1 MGLCKICRKEKKLI
15 KKSHIIS
22 KLLFRDLFEY
32 NPRKSIIQFDIINPN
47 KPIKKPSDTLYDNE
61 LFCGQCDGNEGMG
74 IFEDYFKKY
83 ITQPKFIIERKS
95 ELDWI
100 IYSEYD
106 FDKFFLFFNIQLY
119 RASLSKR
126 NEFKMV
132 KLDKNIIEKIRINI
146 VNRKI
151 IQKTNEI
158 AIIKFS
164 ENSNFKNSIGSFR
177 KIGDN
182 YFIILRDFIV
192 FYFFDKNDTQFLRMK
207 GHIINKEKLIIP
219 VIPKKIEKEFIKS
232 IIIGIK

>member
-1 MGLCKICRKEKKLI
+1 MGICKICRKEKKLI

-32 NPRKSIIQFDIINPN
+32 NPRKSIFQFDILNSN
-47 KPIKKPSDTLYDNE
+47 KPVKKPSDSLYDNG
-61 LFCGQCDGNEGMG
+61 LFCAQCDGDDGMA

-83 ITQPKFIIERKS
+83 INNPKFTIEKKS

-106 FDKFFLFFNIQLY
+106 YDKFFLFFNIQIY
-119 RASLSKR
+119 RASWSKR
-126 NEFKMV
+126 DEFKMV
-132 KLDKNIIEKIRINI
+132 TLDEKILEKIRVNI

-151 IQKTNEI
+151 TEKTNEI

-177 KIGDN
+177 KIDDN

-192 FYFFDKNDTQFLRMK
+192 FYFFNKKDTQFLRIK
-207 GHIINKEKLIIP
+207 GHIIKKENLIIP
-219 VIPKKIEKEFIKS
+219 IIPKEIEKEFIKS
-232 IIIGIK
+232 IIGIK

>member
-1 MGLCKICRKEKKLI
+1 M

-32 NPRKSIIQFDIINPN
+32 NPRKSIIQSDIVNTD

-61 LFCGQCDGNEGMG
+61 LFCVECDGDKGMG

-83 ITQPKFIIERKS
+83 ITSPKFVIERKT

-100 IYSEYD
+100 IYSKYD
-106 FDKFFLFFNIQLY
+106 FDKFFLFFNIQIY
-119 RASLSKR
+119 RVALSKR
-126 NEFKMV
+126 TEFKIV
-132 KLDKNIIEKIRINI
+132 KLNQNIIEKIRVNI
-146 VNRKI
+146 VNRKVSER
-151 IQKTNEI
+151 TNEI

-177 KIGDN
+177 KIGEN

-192 FYFFDKNDTQFLRMK
+192 FYFFDKRDTLFLRMK
-207 GHIINKEKLIIP
+207 GHIINREKIIIP
-219 VIPKKIEKEFIKS
+219 IIPKKIEKELIRN
-232 IIIGIK
+232 IIGIK

>member
-1 MGLCKICRKEKKLI
+1 MSTCKICRKEKKLI

-32 NPRKSIIQFDIINPN
+32 NPRKSIIQFDILNP
-47 KPIKKPSDTLYDNE
+47 KKPVKNPSDSLYDGG
-61 LFCGQCDGNEGMG
+61 LFCAECDGDNGMA

-83 ITQPKFIIERKS
+83 ITNPKFTLEKKS

-106 FDKFFLFFNIQLY
+106 YDKFFLFFNIQIY

-126 NEFKMV
+126 NEFEMV
-132 KLDKNIIEKIRINI
+132 ELDEKTIEKIRINI
-146 VNRKI
+146 VNRKVI
-151 IQKTNEI
+151 EKTNEI

-177 KIGDN
+177 RIDNN

-192 FYFFDKNDTQFLRMK
+192 FYFFDTSDNQFLRMR
-207 GHIINKEKLIIP
+207 GHTIKKEKLIIP
-219 VIPKKIEKEFIKS
+219 IIPKEIEQTFIKD
-232 IIIGIK
+232 IIGIK

>member
-1 MGLCKICRKEKKLI
+1 MGICKICRKEKKLI

-32 NPRKSIIQFDIINPN
+32 NPRKSIIQFDILNSK
-47 KPIKKPSDTLYDNE
+47 KPVKKPSDSLYDNG
-61 LFCGQCDGNEGMG
+61 LFCAQCDGDDGMA

-83 ITQPKFIIERKS
+83 ITNPKFTIEKKS

-106 FDKFFLFFNIQLY
+106 YDKFFLFFNIQIY

-126 NEFKMV
+126 DEFKMV
-132 KLDKNIIEKIRINI
+132 TLNEKILEKIRVNI

-151 IQKTNEI
+151 TEKTNEI

-177 KIGDN
+177 KIDDN

-192 FYFFDKNDTQFLRMK
+192 FYFFNKKDTQFLRIK
-207 GHIINKEKLIIP
+207 GHIIKKEKLIIP
-219 VIPKKIEKEFIKS
+219 IIPKKIEKEFIKS
-232 IIIGIK
+232 IIGIK